1 MLKIIINLNKI
12 RNSGDRYDT
21 KRPQSHEMWER
32 GAMSGQTTNAE
43 TYVEG
48 KGERYDRHVPKDSN
62 VLKGDGTF
70 ESATS
75 NRADYQGG
83 AGNDNK

>member
-1 MLKIIINLNKI
+1 
-12 RNSGDRYDT
+12 
-21 KRPQSHEMWER
+21 MWER

-62 VLKGDGTF
+62 LLKGDGTF
-70 ESATS
+70 EGQTVS
-75 NRADYQGG
+75 RGDYTGG
-83 AGNDNK
+83 RGNNK